1 MLTKKRLPKQYRDHP
16 LQTTTE
22 CTLVLHWHKLPVS
35 SQAPL
40 NAQSL
45 KYITVALSLSQ
56 FSLKCITA
64 PRLLNSWNAFENIPK
79 PKTLLFW

>member
-1 MLTKKRLPKQYRDHP
+1 MLTNYKKRLPKQYRDYP
-16 LQTTTE
+16 LQTTTD

-45 KYITVALSLSQ
+45 KYITVALSLSL
-56 FSLKCITA
+56 SL
-64 PRLLNSWNAFENIPK
+64 SV
-79 PKTLLFW
+79 